1 MSFFSGAFSKAAFDV
16 NSFLF
21 EAITQPENGP
31 SGGASWLNGYVPA
44 FGMRPKRRRNK
55 RDELLFLTV

>member
-1 MSFFSGAFSKAAFDV
+1 MSFFAGAFSQAAFDV

-21 EAITQPENGP
+21 EAVTQPENGP

-44 FGMRPKRRRNK
+44 FGVKPKRRGK